1 MKKRPRG
8 RPPKPEGTT
17 KSIIFSVR
25 LDEQTQADLER
36 IARQMERT
44 HADALRRII
53 REYARRMAGWIKPPP
68 GGTEQNEKP

>member
-1 MKKRPRG
+1 MKKRTRG
-8 RPPKPEGTT
+8 RPPKPAGTAKT
-17 KSIIFSVR
+17 IIFSVR

-44 HADALRRII
+44 HADALRQII
-53 REYARRMAGWIKPPP
+53 REYARRVADWIKPPQ